1 MAVVSGADDPGVIS
15 REAGDKTKG
24 FRFQK
29 LRAAIRFLARA
40 EANRDGLV
48 HCAME
53 LLEDSVLIDGS
64 DTALIT
70 GEENKFYGSGLSF
83 NSSAIKN
90 TLVAF
95 LDLYF
100 TFQRSSDV
108 RLGIYASATVANER
122 IAAEVRAAL
131 GYEAKQAQYGI
142 LKKLVA
148 GQALTPEE
156 LGIAFALTKA
166 EYEGQYKNKKGGFLP
181 LLQSMP
187 LEEFDVFLKNMD
199 WSVSNETNETLEE
212 DALHAIRT
220 SRFFNYR
227 HKGLEGYL
235 LASLLNELEKR
246 SGKPSPP
253 DRLLNTDTLRSIF
266 NEMLLGSA
274 GEARVDDPA
283 CEQWDDISTNDF
295 RNLQEKILAV
305 CPSFSPAKLKTLARI
320 CGLARS
326 VEPEGQREMKG
337 MLRRILDVCEAELLS
352 ISSPAAMTEKEV
364 LDAID
369 RLSKVAEQ
377 HLASLRGTYRYRPR
391 DHHSVKGAVLT
402 LFDDCFLALDEA
414 PDGN

>member
-1 MAVVSGADDPGVIS
+1 MAVVSGADGPGVIS

-64 DTALIT
+64 DKALIT
-70 GEENKFYGSGLSF
+70 GEENKFYGSRLSF

-100 TFQRSSDV
+100 TFQRSSYV
-108 RLGIYASATVANER
+108 KLGIYASATVANER
-122 IAAEVRAAL
+122 IPAEVRAAL
-131 GYEAKQAQYGI
+131 GLEAKQAQYEI
-142 LKKLVA
+142 LKKLVDE
-148 GQALTPEE
+148 QALTLEE
-156 LGIAFALTKA
+156 LGIAFALTKI
-166 EYEGQYKNKKGGFLP
+166 EYEDQYKNNKGGFFP

-187 LEEFDVFLKNMD
+187 LEEFDTFLKNID
-199 WSVSNETNETLEE
+199 WSISNETNETLEE
-212 DALHAIRT
+212 DALHAVRT

-227 HKGLEGYL
+227 HKGLESYL

-246 SGKPSPP
+246 SGKPAPT

-266 NEMLLGSA
+266 NEMLLGPTV
-274 GEARVDDPA
+274 ETRIDDPA
-283 CEQWDDISTNDF
+283 CEQWDGVAPNDF

-305 CPSFSPAKLKTLARI
+305 CPNFSTAKLKTLARV

-352 ISSPAAMTEKEV
+352 MSSQASMTENEV
-364 LDAID
+364 LVAID
-369 RLSKVAEQ
+369 HLSMVAEH
-377 HLASLRGTYRYRPR
+377 HLASLRGRYRYRPR

-414 PDGN
+414 PNGN

>member
-1 MAVVSGADDPGVIS
+1 MAVVSGASDPGVIS

-29 LRAAIRFLARA
+29 LRAAIRFLTRA
-40 EANRDGLV
+40 EANRNGLV

-64 DTALIT
+64 DKALIT

-108 RLGIYASATVANER
+108 KLGIYASATVANER
-122 IAAEVRAAL
+122 ISAEVRAAL
-131 GYEAKQAQYGI
+131 GFEAKQALYGI
-142 LKKLVA
+142 LKKLVDE
-148 GQALTPEE
+148 QALTPEE
-156 LGIAFALTKA
+156 LQIAFALTKS
-166 EYEGQYKNKKGGFLP
+166 EYENQYKSNNGGFFP

-187 LEEFDVFLKNMD
+187 LEEFDTFLKNID
-199 WSVSNETNETLEE
+199 WSISNETNETLEE
-212 DALHAIRT
+212 DALHAIRN
-220 SRFFNYR
+220 SQYFNYR
-227 HKGLEGYL
+227 HKGLENYL

-246 SGKPSPP
+246 SGKPSPT

-266 NEMLLGSA
+266 NEMLLGSDV
-274 GEARVDDPA
+274 ETRVDDPA
-283 CEQWDDISTNDF
+283 CEKWDGVATNDF

-305 CPSFSPAKLKTLARI
+305 CPDFSTAKLKILARV

-337 MLRRILDVCEAELLS
+337 MLRRILDVCETEILS
-352 ISSPAAMTEKEV
+352 MPSQVSMTEKEV

-369 RLSKVAEQ
+369 HLSTVAEN
-377 HLASLRGTYRYRPR
+377 HLASLRGTYRYRAR
-391 DHHSVKGAVLT
+391 DHHSVKGSVLT